1 MPAWLVWTLI
11 ALAAWFAISAAFGFS
26 LARFLGAV
34 DRSSATARGD
44 LESASYPPP
53 RPAARGTT
61 ASGARRR
68 RVLVVDDDTSLRLLL
83 RTTLAADDFEVEEV
97 ASAEEAREAARFW
110 RPAVVILDVGLP
122 GVDGLS
128 FCAELVLGGNHD
140 TIVILLTGEDISES
154 AARLAGAKALMRKPF
169 SPLQLMTLIDHL
181 TDEVADVVPA
191 LPQRADEQLLM
202 YARDLSRIASIERAQ
217 RQLLQQAYR
226 QTATALADAVE
237 ARDRS
242 TGLHAQRVQQ
252 YALKLAEAVD
262 PTLLQEPSLEF
273 GFLLHDVGKIGISDE
288 ILLKPG
294 PLTGEERDQVQSH
307 ATIGAQILGHVEML
321 RGAGLDVVRNHHER
335 WDGAGYPD
343 QLVALEIPLSARVFA
358 LADTLDAMT
367 SNRPY
372 REALAWH
379 DAVEEILAQGGRQFD
394 PDVVEAF
401 TLQEPSLRRIYED
414 LSLVA

>member
-11 ALAAWFAISAAFGFS
+11 ALAAWFAISTAFGFS

-44 LESASYPPP
+44 DESASNAPSHPAP
-53 RPAARGTT
+53 RGWT
-61 ASGARRR
+61 ASGGRR
-68 RVLVVDDDTSLRLLL
+68 RVLLVDDDTSLRLLL

-97 ASAEEAREAARFW
+97 ASAEEARELARFW
-110 RPAVVILDVGLP
+110 RPAVVLLDVGLP
-122 GVDGLS
+122 GIDGLS
-128 FCAELVLGGNHD
+128 FCAELVGGGNHD
-140 TIVILLTGEDISES
+140 TIVILLTGEEISER
-154 AARLAGAKALMRKPF
+154 AARLAGAKALVRKPF
-169 SPLQLMTLIDHL
+169 SPLELMTLIDHL
-181 TDEVADVVPA
+181 TDEVARLVPA
-191 LPQRADEQLLM
+191 LPQRADDQLLM

-262 PTLLQEPSLEF
+262 PTLLQEPSLEY

-343 QLVALEIPLSARVFA
+343 QLSALEIPLSARVFA

-379 DAVEEILAQGGRQFD
+379 DAVEEIMAQGGRQFD

-401 TLQEPSLRRIYED
+401 TIQEPSLRRIYED

>member
-1 MPAWLVWTLI
+1 MPGWLVWTLI
-11 ALAAWFAISAAFGFS
+11 ALAAWFAISTAFGFS

-34 DRSSATARGD
+34 ERSSATARSD
-44 LESASYPPP
+44 AESASYSPP
-53 RPAARGTT
+53 RPAGRGDT
-61 ASGARRR
+61 ASGGRQR

-97 ASAEEAREAARFW
+97 SSAEEAREAARFW
-110 RPAVVILDVGLP
+110 RPAVVLLDVGLP

-128 FCAELVLGGNHD
+128 FCAELVGGGSHD
-140 TIVILLTGEDISES
+140 TIVILLTGEDISDS
-154 AARLAGAKALMRKPF
+154 AARLAGAKALVRKPF
-169 SPLQLMTLIDHL
+169 SPLELMTLIDRL
-181 TDEVADVVPA
+181 TDEVAGFVPA
-191 LPQRADEQLLM
+191 LPQRADEQLLI

-226 QTATALADAVE
+226 QTAIALADAVE
-237 ARDRS
+237 ARDRG

-262 PTLLQEPSLEF
+262 PDLLHEPSLEY
-273 GFLLHDVGKIGISDE
+273 GFLLHDVGKIGISDR

-307 ATIGAQILGHVEML
+307 ATIGAQILGHVAML
-321 RGAGLDVVRNHHER
+321 RGVGLEVVRNHHER

-367 SNRPY
+367 SHRPY
-372 REALAWH
+372 REALPWH
-379 DAVEEILAQGGRQFD
+379 DAVEEIMVQGGRQFD
-394 PDVVEAF
+394 PDVVQAF
-401 TLQEPSLRRIYED
+401 ASEEPSLRRIYED

>member
-53 RPAARGTT
+53 RPAPRGAT

-154 AARLAGAKALMRKPF
+154 AARLAGAKALVRKPF

-191 LPQRADEQLLM
+191 LPQRADDQLLM
-202 YARDLSRIASIERAQ
+202 YARDLSRVASIERAQ

-273 GFLLHDVGKIGISDE
+273 GFLLHDVGKIGISDQ

-307 ATIGAQILGHVEML
+307 AAIGAQILGHVEML
-321 RGAGLDVVRNHHER
+321 RGAGLDVVRNH
-335 WDGAGYPD
+335 P
-343 QLVALEIPLSARVFA
+343 SARDGCARHRV
-358 LADTLDAMT
+358 
-367 SNRPY
+367 
-372 REALAWH
+372 
-379 DAVEEILAQGGRQFD
+379 
-394 PDVVEAF
+394 
-401 TLQEPSLRRIYED
+401 RRHGA
-414 LSLVA
+414 SRH

>member
-154 AARLAGAKALMRKPF
+154 AARLAGAKALVRKPF

-191 LPQRADEQLLM
+191 PPQRADEQLLM
-202 YARDLSRIASIERAQ
+202 YARDLSRIACIHQELLVGTLRRCGNDVGDLGSQMVDQGHQLERAE
-217 RQLLQQAYR
+217 RLAHKRFGAGQASG
-226 QTATALADAVE
+226 ALADVLSGE
-237 ARDRS
+237 KDHDRVVIS
-242 TGLHAQRVQQ
+242 AEYELRAER
-252 YALKLAEAVD
+252 EAVHSGQAD
-262 PTLLQEPSLEF
+262 VEDDDGGSPKAGGFACLFGGGHFFYFEIVRRERRAKKKPQGRVVVNHEDSALPSAA
-273 GFLLHDVGKIGISDE
+273 S
-288 ILLKPG
+288 
-294 PLTGEERDQVQSH
+294 RS
-307 ATIGAQILGHVEML
+307 AT
-321 RGAGLDVVRNHHER
+321 RRR
-335 WDGAGYPD
+335 
-343 QLVALEIPLSARVFA
+343 AR
-358 LADTLDAMT
+358 
-367 SNRPY
+367 
-372 REALAWH
+372 
-379 DAVEEILAQGGRQFD
+379 
-394 PDVVEAF
+394 
-401 TLQEPSLRRIYED
+401 RRIGG
-414 LSLVA
+414 

>member
-53 RPAARGTT
+53 RPEPRGAT

-154 AARLAGAKALMRKPF
+154 AARLAGAKALVRKPF

-191 LPQRADEQLLM
+191 LPQRADDQLLM

-288 ILLKPG
+288 IL
-294 PLTGEERDQVQSH
+294 
-307 ATIGAQILGHVEML
+307 

-343 QLVALEIPLSARVFA
+343 QLSALEIPLSARVFA

-379 DAVEEILAQGGRQFD
+379 DAVEEIMAQGGRQFD

-401 TLQEPSLRRIYED
+401 TIQEPSLRRIYED

>member
-53 RPAARGTT
+53 RPAPRGAT

-154 AARLAGAKALMRKPF
+154 AARLAGAKALVRKPF

-191 LPQRADEQLLM
+191 PPQRADEQLLM

-217 RQLLQQAYR
+217 R

-343 QLVALEIPLSARVFA
+343 QLSALEIPLSARVFA

-379 DAVEEILAQGGRQFD
+379 DAVEEIMAQGGRQFD

-401 TLQEPSLRRIYED
+401 TIQEPSLRRIYED